1 MQDRNELLIE
11 EPQPGE
17 RLLATVAANGPQ
29 VTNNSH
35 TVTMRLRC
43 HPPAAWDQW
52 FAMT

>member
-1 MQDRNELLIE
+1 MQDSNELLIE

-35 TVTMRLRC
+35 TATMRLRLC
-43 HPPAAWDQW
+43 RRIDPDAAM
-52 FAMT
+52 AV